1 MLAQQRTE
9 QARMAAL
16 QQQQTTPAS
25 AEAPV
30 DPVSFLASLP
40 SSLRQQVLADM
51 DDTTVA
57 VLPPDLAAEAQA
69 LRRELEER
77 HRRLMQ
83 ERLFAQAAGAGS
95 LSAILRHSGACWF
108 LFIRAFALLL
118 VTVNVLYLACMKIY
132 IVFLTLLIY
141 DINWHLKP
149 LNTWDSL

>member
-1 MLAQQRTE
+1 M
-9 QARMAAL
+9 
-16 QQQQTTPAS
+16 
-25 AEAPV
+25 

-51 DDTTVA
+51 DDSTVA

-95 LSAILRHSGACWF
+95 LSAILRHQVLGVVWEEEGWPFEHSPQWHSVDVGVQPSQRTQLKLQSECSK
-108 LFIRAFALLL
+108 ITRA
-118 VTVNVLYLACMKIY
+118 TP
-132 IVFLTLLIY
+132 TG
-141 DINWHLKP
+141 
-149 LNTWDSL
+149 S